1 MKVGAEFFPFYSET
15 LLFQMLSATPITY
28 VGERQFILSEASAN
42 LTPREL
48 DILKWVALGKNDV
61 VIANLFGVSTQDV
74 SLEVQNISKELN
86 ACDRI
91 DVSLKAIKLGLV

>member
-28 VGERQFILSEASAN
+28 VGERQFILSETSTN
-42 LTPREL
+42 LTQREL

-74 SLEVQNISKELN
+74 NHDIQNISKELN
-86 ACDRI
+86 ARNRT
-91 DVSLKAIKLGLV
+91 DVGLKAIKLGLV